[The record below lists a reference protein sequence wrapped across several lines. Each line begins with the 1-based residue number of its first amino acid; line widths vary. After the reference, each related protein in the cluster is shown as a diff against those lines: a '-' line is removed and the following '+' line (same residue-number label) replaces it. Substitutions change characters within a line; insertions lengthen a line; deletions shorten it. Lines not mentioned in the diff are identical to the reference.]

1 VTEKSKTL
9 LEQLQAVAGKAG
21 ASHGITAAP
30 DDGRPP
36 SRQGKKAITIW
47 VDPVVAEQLKEIA
60 FHHKKPQQ
68 ELYLEALNIL
78 FSRYGRHEI
87 A

>member
-1 VTEKSKTL
+1 MSEKSKTL

-21 ASHGITAAP
+21 TSYGAAADI

-36 SRQGKKAITIW
+36 SRQGKRAVTIW

-60 FHHKKPQQ
+60 FHHKKTQA

-78 FSRYGRHEI
+78 FSKYGRPEI